1 MKTPDPK
8 EYSFLWKVNN
18 MSYFK
23 TSYWLHEEYLKRCFL
38 ITCKGTEWKTYIEN
52 RELERLSKFGLVFFQ
67 KHFRNY
73 KKRVKSQIK
82 RTKRV
87 FIEISKKK
95 ISGLSDA
102 GLSKGFLHTI
112 KFARS
117 LWELYFF
124 TEYFLHDKLQSE
136 IEKNPTKSRLLKKIR
151 EMQKIKFEFR
161 DLLNKTIFKGNIFE
175 KYINEIHKRMRRNDL
190 DSLHYQEIAGLL
202 TGKKIKTINR
212 KNFVLGYFNNWKPI
226 TGKQAFKLI
235 EAFDGMISQEVKQ
248 KAFTGSVANP
258 GFHKGH
264 VKIIPFDLKKD
275 LSKEIAKMKRG
286 DVLVTGST
294 GPEMI
299 LACKKAGAIV
309 TEEGGICSHAAIVS
323 RELGIPCIIGTK
335 IATQVLKD
343 GDLVEVDA
351 NKGIIKIL

>member
-1 MKTPDPK
+1 MK
-8 EYSFLWKVNN
+8 
-18 MSYFK
+18 
-23 TSYWLHEEYLKRCFL
+23 
-38 ITCKGTEWKTYIEN
+38 
-52 RELERLSKFGLVFFQ
+52 
-67 KHFRNY
+67 
-73 KKRVKSQIK
+73 
-82 RTKRV
+82 
-87 FIEISKKK
+87 
-95 ISGLSDA
+95 
-102 GLSKGFLHTI
+102 
-112 KFARS
+112 
-117 LWELYFF
+117 
-124 TEYFLHDKLQSE
+124 
-136 IEKNPTKSRLLKKIR
+136 
-151 EMQKIKFEFR
+151 
-161 DLLNKTIFKGNIFE
+161 
-175 KYINEIHKRMRRNDL
+175 
-190 DSLHYQEIAGLL
+190 YQEIAGLL